1 MSFGGLLNDT
11 CTITARVE
19 SVDPVTG
26 EQLFTNQVVAS
37 NVPCALQHSGGNL
50 DRNSR
55 LITGDNTDR
64 LYLFPQAFEI
74 KKGVHIITVRGN
86 SYRVREITDLGGR
99 KLYLR
104 LDLERVEL
112 EETIQDESES
122 L

>member
-11 CTITARVE
+11 CTISARVE
-19 SVDPVTG
+19 SADPITG
-26 EQLFTNQVVAS
+26 EQLFTNQVLAA
-37 NVPCALQHSGGNL
+37 NVPCALQHSGGSL

-74 KKGVHIITVRGN
+74 KKQVHIITVRGN

-99 KLYLR
+99 KLYMR
-104 LDLERVEL
+104 LDLERIEL
-112 EETIQDESES
+112 EG
-122 L
+122 

>member
-19 SVDPVTG
+19 STDALTG
-26 EQLFTNQVVAS
+26 EQLFTNQVLAQ
-37 NVPCALQHSGGNL
+37 NVPCALQHGGGSL

-74 KKGVHIITVRGN
+74 EKGVHIFTVRGN
-86 SYRVREITDLGGR
+86 SYRVREVIDLGGR
-99 KLYLR
+99 KRYLR
-104 LDLERVEL
+104 VDLERIQL
-112 EETIQDESES
+112 EGADYESES
-122 L
+122 

>member
-1 MSFGGLLNDT
+1 MSFASLLNDA

-26 EQLFTNQVVAS
+26 EQLFTNEVLAE
-37 NVPCALQHSGGNL
+37 NVPCALQHGGGSL

-55 LITGDNTDR
+55 LITSENTDR

-74 KKGVHIITVRGN
+74 KKQVHIITVRGN

-99 KLYLR
+99 KLYMR
-104 LDLERVEL
+104 LDLDRIEL
-112 EETIQDESES
+112 EG
-122 L
+122 